1 MADLLQR
8 FSRVLARDEVYLA
21 NHSLGR
27 PLDQVEDDVREG
39 LSLWYERLDEAWDS
53 WLDEF
58 DRFSGNV
65 RRLLGLGPS
74 WGIAPK
80 ASCGQGLRAV
90 LSALGD
96 GITVVAST
104 MEFDSLDF
112 ILRAYE
118 KRGKLKMRWI
128 KPTREEQGVPI
139 FEIGKYREALI
150 GADLVILSRVF
161 FTTGQVLDG
170 ADEFVSQARR
180 EGVKTL
186 MDVYHAAGV
195 LPLTVDSDFCVGGC
209 YKYLRGG
216 PGACWLGIH
225 PSILAD
231 PKLKTLDTG
240 WFAKK
245 DTFSYIRGSELEYE
259 DGERGWWEST
269 PAVLPLYQARSGLE
283 FTLEMGVENL
293 RKTMLERL
301 AMLRSTIHGCFNPQ
315 RPEDWGQFALVPSP
329 QAHSIS
335 KALQEEHQVVTDAR
349 NGFIRFGPDILNT
362 QSDFERAAEALARL

>member
-1 MADLLQR
+1 MVDLAKR

-27 PLDQVEDDVREG
+27 PLDQVEADVREG
-39 LSLWYERLDEAWDS
+39 LSLWYERLDEAWEP
-53 WLDEF
+53 WLKEF
-58 DRFSGNV
+58 DRYSGNV
-65 RRLLGLGPS
+65 RRLLGLKPG

-90 LSALGD
+90 LGALGD

-112 ILRAYE
+112 ILRVYE
-118 KRGKLKMRWI
+118 RRGKLKVRWI
-128 KPTREEQGVPI
+128 EPTREEQGVPI
-139 FEIGKYREALI
+139 FEIGAYRDALE

-170 ADEFVSQARR
+170 TDEFISYSRQ

-186 MDVYHAAGV
+186 LDVYHAAGV
-195 LPLTVDSDFCVGGC
+195 LPLVVDSDFCVGGC

-216 PGACWLGIH
+216 PGACWLAIH

-231 PKLKTLDTG
+231 PKLRTLDTG

-245 DTFSYIRGSELEYE
+245 DTFSYIRGAEAEYE
-259 DGERGWWEST
+259 DGERAWWEST
-269 PAVLPLYQARSGLE
+269 PAVLPLYQARSGIE

-293 RKTMLERL
+293 RKVMLELL
-301 AMLRSTIHGCFNPQ
+301 AQLRSTIAGSFNPS

-329 QAHSIS
+329 LAHSVS
-335 KALQEEHQVVTDAR
+335 KMLQEEHRIVTDAR

-362 QSDFERAAEALARL
+362 QSDFEKAAEALARL